1 MSSYNLAGLKYFM
14 YITSKCTESL
24 QNSQSLPSL
33 PSLPYLPIEIR
44 KIIWDQYHT
53 IFKINCYIC
62 DTLLINLRI
71 LAEPYSGE
79 NYSIINGI
87 ARCYKCYID

>member
-24 QNSQSLPSL
+24 QNSQSL

>member
-24 QNSQSLPSL
+24 QYSPSS

-44 KIIWDQYHT
+44 KMIWEQYHT

-87 ARCYKCYID
+87 GKCYKCYID

>member
-24 QNSQSLPSL
+24 QNS

-44 KIIWDQYHT
+44 KIIWEQYHT

-79 NYSIINGI
+79 NYSIINGVGK
-87 ARCYKCYID
+87 CYKCYID

>member
-14 YITSKCTESL
+14 YITSKCTG
-24 QNSQSLPSL
+24 N
-33 PSLPYLPIEIR
+33 LPYLPIEIR
-44 KIIWDQYHT
+44 KIIWEQYHT
-53 IFKINCYIC
+53 ILNINCYIC

-87 ARCYKCYID
+87 AKCYKCYID

>member
-14 YITSKCTESL
+14 YITSKCTENL
-24 QNSQSLPSL
+24 QSSQSSQSLQT
-33 PSLPYLPIEIR
+33 LPYLPIEIR
-44 KIIWDQYHT
+44 KIIWDHYHT
-53 IFKINCYIC
+53 ILNINCYVC

>member
-1 MSSYNLAGLKYFM
+1 MSSYNLSGLKYFM

-24 QNSQSLPSL
+24 Q
-33 PSLPYLPIEIR
+33 SLPYLPIEIR
-44 KIIWDQYHT
+44 KIIWEQYHT

>member
-24 QNSQSLPSL
+24 QN
-33 PSLPYLPIEIR
+33 LPYLPIEIR
-44 KIIWDQYHT
+44 KIIWEQYHT

-79 NYSIINGI
+79 NYSIINGVGK
-87 ARCYKCYID
+87 CYKCYID